1 MAARDALISSPAYWR
16 ETLKLV
22 GVWPTLGGAL
32 AVAGGL
38 ALTAP
43 YGEVMGA
50 YPMLRIVEIV
60 VPLVVA
66 WQATLLLTHETERP
80 LELLLTFPRPVAFV
94 LADRLGV
101 IVALSACMALVAN
114 VATLTLPGAEALPLA
129 LARWIAGTGFLTGM
143 ALFLTQGSRQSAL
156 GVTFVTL
163 TSFGLL
169 FGGEALRQRWPFTWP
184 ILLYLQPE
192 AVPFWMYLINRAT
205 LLLLG
210 LGLIIWSLGLTR
222 DEERVLALEGRS
234 A

>member
-1 MAARDALISSPAYWR
+1 MASRAALIASPAYWR

-22 GVWPTLGGAL
+22 GLWPTLGGAL

-60 VPLVVA
+60 MPLVVA
-66 WQATLLLTHETERP
+66 WQAALLLTHETERP
-80 LELLLTFPRPVAFV
+80 LELLLTCPRPLAFV

-101 IVALSACMALVAN
+101 IVFLASCVALAANLV
-114 VATLTLPGAEALPLA
+114 TLGLPGAEALPFA
-129 LARWIAGTGFLTGM
+129 LVRWIAGTSFLSGM
-143 ALFLTQGSRQSAL
+143 ALFLTQGSRQSAT

-163 TSFGLL
+163 LSFGLL

-184 ILLYLQPE
+184 IVLYLQPD
-192 AVPFWMYLINRAT
+192 AVPLWMYLANRAT

-210 LGLIIWSLGLTR
+210 LGLTVWSLALTR
-222 DEERVLALEGRS
+222 DEERVLALERRS